1 MKKILTAIIL
11 ILVIALSFTSCDK
24 IKEEA
29 SNPTFDLLNELVKA
43 EFANYSID
51 VSLTDKNSHTLNE
64 SYTVVTDESGLKTI
78 TYTVERLNKFT
89 LNGSVTA
96 PNSYKSELSG
106 TAVVDGENLIKQD
119 GDDVGIDF
127 AEIKL
132 PSFNFTGDALENAMV
147 VNDDTLMADVT
158 NQEQFLGFTLTNE
171 AVQIMVEF
179 SETAI
184 SYVTLTFVTS
194 NGNDAT
200 VVYSFN

>member
-29 SNPTFDLLNELVKA
+29 GNPTFDLLNELVKA

-51 VSLTDKNSHTLNE
+51 VSLTDKSSHTLNE
-64 SYTVVTDESGLKTI
+64 SYTVATDENGLKTI
-78 TYTVERLNKFT
+78 TYTVERLNKFN

-119 GDDVGIDF
+119 GDDVGVDF
-127 AEIKL
+127 SEIAIPK
-132 PSFNFTGDALENAMV
+132 FNFADDVLDNVIIGDDALI
-147 VNDDTLMADVT
+147 ADVT
-158 NQEQFLGFTLTNE
+158 NQEQFLGFTLTSE
-171 AVQIMVEF
+171 AVQIKVEF

-184 SYVTLTFVTS
+184 SSVTLTFVTS

-200 VVYSFN
+200 VVYTFN

>member
-51 VSLTDKNSHTLNE
+51 VSLTDKNTHALNE
-64 SYTVVTDESGLKTI
+64 SYVVVTDESGLKTI
-78 TYTVERLNKFT
+78 TYTVERLNTFDI
-89 LNGSVTA
+89 NGSNVTA
-96 PNSYKSELSG
+96 PNSYKSKLSG
-106 TAVVDGENLIKQD
+106 VAVVDGENLIKQD
-119 GDDVGIDF
+119 GDDVGVDF
-127 AEIKL
+127 SEIAIPK
-132 PSFNFTGDALENAMV
+132 FNFADDVLDNVITGEDALI
-147 VNDDTLMADVT
+147 ADVT

-171 AVQIMVEF
+171 AVQIKVEF

-184 SYVTLTFVTS
+184 SSVTLTFVTS

-200 VVYSFN
+200 VVYTFN